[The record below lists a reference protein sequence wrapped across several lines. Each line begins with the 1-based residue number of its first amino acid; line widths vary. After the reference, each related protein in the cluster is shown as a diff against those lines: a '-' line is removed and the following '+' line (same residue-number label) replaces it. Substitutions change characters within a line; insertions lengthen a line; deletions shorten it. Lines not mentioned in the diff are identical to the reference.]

1 MENMSEKNASATRRI
16 VIVGGVAGGMSTATR
31 LRRRDENA
39 EIIVLEKSGYV
50 SFANCGLPY
59 YVGGVIEDRGD
70 LLLQT
75 PEALWDRFRL
85 DVRVGTEAVSVN
97 SVDRVVTTRDVASG
111 ETQELSYD
119 ELVLSPGAS
128 PLIPPIPGIER
139 ALPLRNIEDT
149 DAMRAAVTAAKD
161 GDSAVVIGGG
171 FIGVE
176 VAENLIHAGLKVTL
190 VERNPHIMGP
200 LDQEMAVLVQR
211 RLEDN
216 GVTLLTRES
225 VVEITGDSVVLE
237 SGEKLPATIVVAA
250 LGVRPETG
258 WLEGSGVELN
268 KAGAI
273 LVDEK
278 LRTNVDHIYALGDAA
293 TTRDAIDGSDAVVP
307 LAQTANRHGRLLGDI
322 LVGDDVSTRP
332 VNATSILGVFG
343 LQVATTGWNE
353 RKLRAAGK
361 DARVIVTHP
370 VNHAGYYPGAAELT
384 MKLLVDPES
393 DAILGAQVIGEAGAD
408 KRIDIIATAMQS
420 GVTASGLMDLE
431 LAYAPQF
438 GSAKDPVNILGYI
451 ADNLRTGR
459 ARHVTWNE
467 LDERREKG
475 DVTVIDVRTPGEF
488 EAGNIPGAIN
498 IPLDDIRDRASEIP
512 DGPLVLHCQVGLRGH
527 VAERLLAELG
537 HNDVE
542 NLTGG
547 YRTWKDAHS
556 I

>member
-384 MKLLVDPES
+384 MKLLMDPES

-512 DGPLVLHCQVGLRGH
+512 DSPLVLHCQVGLRGH

>member
-273 LVDEK
+273 LVDEE